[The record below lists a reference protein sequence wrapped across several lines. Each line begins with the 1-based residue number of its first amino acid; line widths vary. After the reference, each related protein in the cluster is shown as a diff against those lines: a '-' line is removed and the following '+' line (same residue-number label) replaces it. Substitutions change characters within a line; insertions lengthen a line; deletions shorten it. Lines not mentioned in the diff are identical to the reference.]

1 MSTKICDIQELYP
14 KNAIC
19 NCINK
24 IGLDPKIVRCICIRG
39 ENKFM
44 AYHKNKI
51 VLIIPTYW
59 RRKKSEGIK
68 ESDIFY
74 DHPTPLDEEG
84 TLKRAIES
92 LNILKDDFSLVI
104 LACANSVDVEEK
116 AENKV
121 RDIVQ
126 NIAFDKDAYLFSH
139 SHLKK
144 LKEFANSDL
153 LSITGYSNIRNMCLV
168 LSSILDAEIAI
179 LIDDD
184 EYITDPFFI
193 SKIKED
199 IGRNING
206 KIVYGLAGYY
216 VNQYGSYELPEENTP
231 WSAYW
236 NPKSEMNK
244 AFKKIIGT
252 EPRIKETP
260 FVFGGNMALHRNL
273 YTKVPYDPN
282 INRGEDID
290 YLINAK
296 IFGYTFF
303 LDNTLSVVHDAPPK
317 PHPPWKLMRE
327 DIIRFVYERK
337 KVQDCKPLF
346 PLIRPEDFDPYPGEF
361 IKENLE
367 EKVYKSS
374 VLLSI
379 DALLNGDTNGAKEFL
394 NNISLVHK
402 SGNLNYNI
410 YNYLLDLQKRWENL
424 HLSLNKEKC
433 KEVLEKCI

>member
-1 MSTKICDIQELYP
+1 MIFI
-14 KNAIC
+14 
-19 NCINK
+19 
-24 IGLDPKIVRCICIRG
+24 
-39 ENKFM
+39 
-44 AYHKNKI
+44 NKI
-51 VLIIPTYW
+51 VLVIPTYW

-74 DHPTPLDEEG
+74 DHPTPLDEDG

-104 LACANSVDVEEK
+104 LACANSVEMEEK

-121 RDIVQ
+121 RNIVQ
-126 NIAFDKDAYLFSH
+126 NLDFDKDTYLFSH

-168 LSSILDAEIAI
+168 LANILDAEIAI

-206 KIVYGLAGYY
+206 KTVYGLAGYY
-216 VNQYGSYELPEENTP
+216 VNQYGSYELPEEDTP

-317 PHPPWKLMRE
+317 QHPLWKLMRE

-337 KVQDCKPLF
+337 KVQDCKHLLH
-346 PLIRPEDFDPYPGEF
+346 LIRPEDFDPYPGEF
-361 IKENLE
+361 IKEDLE

-379 DALLNGDTNGAKEFL
+379 DAQLNGDTISEATSAKEFL

-402 SGNLNYNI
+402 NPNYNI
-410 YNYLLDLQKRWENL
+410 YNYLLDLQKKWENL
-424 HLSLNKEKC
+424 HLYLYKKKNKEKC